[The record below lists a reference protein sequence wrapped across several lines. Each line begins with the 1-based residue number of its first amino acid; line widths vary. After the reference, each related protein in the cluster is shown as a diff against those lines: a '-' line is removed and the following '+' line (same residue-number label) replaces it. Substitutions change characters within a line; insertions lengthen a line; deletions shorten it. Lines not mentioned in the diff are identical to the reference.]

1 MAGIAVTGAG
11 LMGHGIA
18 VALAMAGR
26 EVAVHDPAAA
36 AVQSLPGRVR
46 ATLEQIGADPAV
58 AQRVR
63 ACATLPEALEG
74 ARFVVEAGPERLAV
88 KRQIFEALDRLAAP
102 EAVLASNTSALPIGD
117 IAAAVRDR
125 RRVVGWHFWNPP
137 YAVRLVEVVQA
148 AGTATEVVQR
158 SMALLGDCGMI
169 PVHVKRDVPG
179 FIGNRLQHALKREAI
194 ALVAEGVCDAQTLDL
209 VVREGF
215 GARLGVIG
223 PLEQSDMIGLA
234 LTLDI
239 HRTLMPHLDRTPE
252 AHPHLVARV
261 AEGKTGMAAG
271 EGFRR
276 WTPKEA
282 DALRQRFRA
291 FVVEQGRRSAALIQ
305 QKSINEELRVV
316 RD

>member
-1 MAGIAVTGAG
+1 MAAIAVAGAG

-26 EVAVHDPAAA
+26 EVVVHDPAAA
-36 AVQSLPGRVR
+36 ALASLPERVR
-46 ATLEQIGADPAV
+46 GTLAQLGLDAAAAERVRGCDSLEEAV
-58 AQRVR
+58 A
-63 ACATLPEALEG
+63 G
-74 ARFVVEAGPERLAV
+74 AQVVIEAGPERLEV
-88 KRQIFEALDRLAAP
+88 KRGIFEALDRIVAP
-102 EAVLASNTSALPIGD
+102 DTLLASNTSALPIGD
-117 IAAAVRDR
+117 IAAVVRDR

-148 AGTATEVVQR
+148 AETAAEVVHR
-158 SMALLGDCGMI
+158 SLALLGECGMI

-194 ALVAEGVCDAQTLDL
+194 ALVAGGVCDAQTLDL

-215 GARLGVIG
+215 GARLGVVG
-223 PLEQSDMIGLA
+223 PLEQSDMIGLG

-261 AEGKTGMAAG
+261 AEGKTGMVAG

-276 WTPKEA
+276 WTPEKANAVRE
-282 DALRQRFRA
+282 RFRA
-291 FVVEQGRRSAALIQ
+291 FVLQEGRRAAALMQ
-305 QKSINEELRVV
+305 INRCGAKN
-316 RD
+316 D

>member
-1 MAGIAVTGAG
+1 MAAIAVTGAG

-36 AVQSLPGRVR
+36 ALASLPERVR
-46 ATLEQIGADPAV
+46 STLAQLGLDAAV
-58 AQRVR
+58 AKRVR
-63 ACATLPEALEG
+63 GCASLEDAVAG
-74 ARFVVEAGPERLAV
+74 AQFVIEAGPERLEV
-88 KRQIFEALDRLAAP
+88 KRGIFEALDRLVAP
-102 EAVLASNTSALPIGD
+102 DTVLASNTSALPIGD
-117 IAAAVRDR
+117 IAAVVRDR

-148 AGTATEVVQR
+148 SETAAEVVDR
-158 SMALLGDCGMI
+158 SLALLGECGMI

-194 ALVAEGVCDAQTLDL
+194 ALVAAGVCDAATLDL

-223 PLEQSDMIGLA
+223 PLEQSDMIGLG

-261 AEGKTGMAAG
+261 GEGKTGMVAG

-276 WTPKEA
+276 WTPEEA
-282 DALRQRFRA
+282 SAVRERFRA
-291 FVVEQGRRSAALIQ
+291 FVLQEGRRAAALMQ
-305 QKSINEELRVV
+305 INRCTAKN
-316 RD
+316 D